1 MRPGA
6 LHEMPSIRVLYKQY
20 AYVLQDYKYLL
31 RHRSLLARGRA
42 LLGPQTP
49 EVVARLFGGRWTRP
63 SLAGRR
69 AGKSSTAAP
78 GGRARPRVLACDG
91 VLAPR

>member
-49 EVVARLFGGRWTRP
+49 EVVARLFGGRVDP
-63 SLAGRR
+63 AKSRR
-69 AGKSSTAAP
+69 ATRRQVLYRSAR
-78 GGRARPRVLACDG
+78 RACPTPRSGL
-91 VLAPR
+91 